1 MLMPQLNFLRR
12 QSQSRLVA
20 RLLSGR
26 AQHHKKGYRDRDC
39 QCTAGILSLAG
50 LMVSNP
56 ALLYHLGVAGS
67 MKSDPTYLIPEEI
80 FLVDNNTRSAQ
91 PANTTFQSPGDLPA
105 VTYKTQIGTP
115 FLRVDVIPVFDT
127 ADEVATYL
135 EDGIAIAGNIF
146 SYEFSP
152 VWNWFDVWN
161 GTVAYR
167 D

>member
-1 MLMPQLNFLRR
+1 
-12 QSQSRLVA
+12 
-20 RLLSGR
+20 
-26 AQHHKKGYRDRDC
+26 
-39 QCTAGILSLAG
+39 
-50 LMVSNP
+50 
-56 ALLYHLGVAGS
+56 

-152 VWNWFDVWN
+152 VWNWFDVWK

-167 D
+167 DGFTKLPTGHYSFLVRALRIRGNRDEEDDWVVSRAAPFRLEYT